1 MSLLKYLKERR
12 LYFILVI
19 FILLIINITLF
30 LDPNLSGSIDTV
42 LYINMIS
49 ILTTIIFI
57 FVGYSRY
64 KRKLNRFIHNIRK
77 EFYIN
82 DNPIYEEIKSII
94 EENEAEVES
103 LKNELEEIND
113 YMTNWIHEVKI
124 PISVLQMTDGGNR

>member
-30 LDPNLSGSIDTV
+30 LDPNLSESIDTV

-57 FVGYSRY
+57 FVGD
-64 KRKLNRFIHNIRK
+64 IK
-77 EFYIN
+77 E
-82 DNPIYEEIKSII
+82 S
-94 EENEAEVES
+94 
-103 LKNELEEIND
+103 
-113 YMTNWIHEVKI
+113 
-124 PISVLQMTDGGNR
+124 

>member
-30 LDPNLSGSIDTV
+30 LDPNLSESIDTV

-64 KRKLNRFIHNIRK
+64 KRKNTYVSK
-77 EFYIN
+77 
-82 DNPIYEEIKSII
+82 
-94 EENEAEVES
+94 
-103 LKNELEEIND
+103 
-113 YMTNWIHEVKI
+113 
-124 PISVLQMTDGGNR
+124 